1 LIGFLQSEKVDV
13 RVKAVKLVGR
23 LFASRKG
30 VSEKFDKLFSE
41 CLKRFNDKS
50 VDVRLAMVE
59 SSKKCLLNN
68 SSTNVAGELLSELI
82 ALHGIGIIF
91 KGSSPF

>member
-1 LIGFLQSEKVDV
+1 MQSEKVDV
-13 RVKAVKLVGR
+13 RTKAVKLVGR

-59 SSKKCLLNN
+59 CSKQCLACS
-68 SSTNVAGELLSELI
+68 SSTSVAEELLSELKSDCDSANI
-82 ALHGIGIIF
+82 
-91 KGSSPF
+91 